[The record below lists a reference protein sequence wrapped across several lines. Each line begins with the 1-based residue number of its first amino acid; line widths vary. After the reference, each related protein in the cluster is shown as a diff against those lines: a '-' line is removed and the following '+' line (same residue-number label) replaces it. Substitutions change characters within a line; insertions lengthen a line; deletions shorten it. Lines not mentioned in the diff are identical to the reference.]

1 MAKSANVISFLP
13 SAINQCFLSY
23 VIWAKFDIWRFEVL
37 EKELC
42 TLKYM
47 LHGKIKCL
55 GFKVLLKT
63 DVREAIETKDM

>member
-1 MAKSANVISFLP
+1 M
-13 SAINQCFLSY
+13 
-23 VIWAKFDIWRFEVL
+23 
-37 EKELC
+37 C

-47 LHGKIKCL
+47 LLGKIKCL